1 MFFTT
6 CFRARVG
13 HWVIVNPW
21 YNDSLTLVGIY
32 VEEHV
37 ATLCASMMPFRLA
50 IKLSV
55 IQMLLAVSPN
65 SIMSHVL
72 SCIFVDRRQATE
84 VHKKNK

>member
-21 YNDSLTLVGIY
+21 YNEVGIY